1 MFGFI
6 KTNNLFVCE
15 LGFVDISYPAYNHTH
30 RNFKSLRENKF
41 IVCRRKF
48 LYESIKS
55 DPYYSDVL
63 SGNDYFYW
71 KDSHDN
77 GLAIGNVEPLICNQK
92 YISSKEIKRIIEKL
106 NSNLP

>member
-15 LGFVDISYPAYNHTH
+15 LGFVDICYPAYDHTH
-30 RNFKSLRENKF
+30 RNFKRLSENKF

-48 LYESIKS
+48 IYESIKR

-71 KDSHDN
+71 KDSEDN
-77 GLAIGNVEPLICNQK
+77 GLAISNIEPLIYNQK
-92 YISSKEIKRIIEKL
+92 YVSSKEIKRVIEKL
-106 NSNLP
+106 NSNLK